1 MNGLADPTLRGPAP
15 YVALG
20 SSFAAGI
27 GLGPRAP
34 GSPRACRRT
43 INSYPQHLARLCGLA
58 LVDRTC
64 SGATTTHVLNGGKDR
79 QGPQVDAITPE
90 TELVTLTAGGNDV
103 QYVGDLI
110 MLSLRARSRVARA
123 LMRPFWNGPR
133 PVAERDFAALH
144 RSFCTIVDSARR
156 RAPRARIVVV
166 SYPQIV
172 PSVGTCPA
180 LGLGEEEA
188 ALMRAVGQALE
199 AVTREAARASGALL
213 VDMGPSSAAH
223 AVGSAQPWVS
233 GATRLRDAP
242 FHPTREGTLA
252 TALQVAAT
260 LGLAVRRESEPAPPR
275 P

>member
-1 MNGLADPTLRGPAP
+1 MNGLADPARPNPAQ

-27 GLGPRAP
+27 GLGPRP
-34 GSPRACRRT
+34 PDSPRACRRSVD
-43 INSYPQHLARLCGLA
+43 SYPQHLARLCGLSI
-58 LVDRTC
+58 VDMTC
-64 SGATTTHVLNGGKDR
+64 SGATTAHVLDGGRAR
-79 QGPQVDAITPE
+79 QGPQIDGITQA

-103 QYVGDLI
+103 HYVGDLI

-123 LMRPFWNGPR
+123 LMRAFWNGPS

-144 RSFCTIVDSARR
+144 RNLRAIVDEARR
-156 RAPRARIVVV
+156 RAPRARIVLV

-172 PSVGTCPA
+172 PSVGTCAA
-180 LGLGEEEA
+180 LGLGADEA
-188 ALMRAVGQALE
+188 ALMRDVGQALD
-199 AVTREAARASGALL
+199 AVTREAAQASGALL
-213 VDMGPSSAAH
+213 VDMGPPSAAH

-252 TALQVAAT
+252 TALQVAAS
-260 LGLAVRRESEPAPPR
+260 LGLASTVQGRRNA
-275 P
+275 